1 MTSLVKELSRF
12 DLPALER
19 HFLSLVGEDRRL
31 RFGACVHDL
40 VVCRYVKDIDF
51 LHDAVFGVLD
61 RDLELIAVARLGR
74 RDHQAELGVSV
85 LPGHR
90 HLGIGA
96 ALLKRAHLHARNWG
110 VQELFMYC
118 LAENGPMMHLARKNG
133 MDIAAASGDADARL
147 NLPPAD
153 ANSHMSAMV
162 EQRIALMDYALK
174 AQFAG
179 ARRVVDSFAAE
190 RLSRD
195 RAT

>member
-1 MTSLVKELSRF
+1 M
-12 DLPALER
+12 
-19 HFLSLVGEDRRL
+19 
-31 RFGACVHDL
+31 
-40 VVCRYVKDIDF
+40 VVCRNVKGTDF
-51 LHDAVFGVLD
+51 LHDAVFGVPD
-61 RDLELIAVARLGR
+61 RDVAVIAVAHLGR
-74 RDHQAELGVSV
+74 SDHQAELGVSV

-110 VQELFMYC
+110 VRELFMYC

-153 ANSHMSAMV
+153 ASSHISAAV
-162 EQRIALMDYALK
+162 EQRIALVDYALK